1 MLREVNL
8 FDWSRSASWLLEG
21 AVVAVLL
28 LACIR
33 PAIFAWLAWCTAV
46 GALVYMVD
54 GMWVAVQLHLAN
66 SAANAAAGDFALDV
80 AQILKT
86 IEIRP
91 GAVAI
96 LAGLVIQAI
105 GLGLKRRDAS
115 RAA

>member
-1 MLREVNL
+1 MLK
-8 FDWSRSASWLLEG
+8 SACNS
-21 AVVAVLL
+21 
-28 LACIR
+28 
-33 PAIFAWLAWCTAV
+33 F
-46 GALVYMVD
+46 VD

-105 GLGLKRRDAS
+105 GLGLKRKDAS